1 MNYLLDES
9 KPYIDGYFSAVDIF
23 IILNQSDSKQVLSI
37 AGQSLLYEPLTVT
50 PDPTTVLALE
60 RRHNAFLRVS
70 SRQSDCVFTIGRG
83 AAGSLACS
91 ELGFKSSR
99 GLLASA
105 LKSTE
110 LGRLALRSI
119 GLSGARLGGLGSEV
133 LGWAVK
139 R

>member
-1 MNYLLDES
+1 MIQS
-9 KPYIDGYFSAVDIF
+9 T
-23 IILNQSDSKQVLSI
+23 LNRRSVARLRTLNSHARPNNSP
-37 AGQSLLYEPLTVT
+37 ST
-50 PDPTTVLALE
+50 

-110 LGRLALRSI
+110 LGRLALRSV